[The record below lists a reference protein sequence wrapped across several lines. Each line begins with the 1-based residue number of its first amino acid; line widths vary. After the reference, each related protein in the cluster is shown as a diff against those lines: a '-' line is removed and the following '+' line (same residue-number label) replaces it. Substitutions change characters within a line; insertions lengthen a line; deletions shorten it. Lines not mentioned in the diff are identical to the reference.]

1 METTPA
7 AVKRGEGNLKIHPND
22 MTLEELLLTLG
33 PEHEGVMDHLVR
45 CEGCRRRIQ
54 ELRERKE
61 STKVLGWP
69 VDPYAESMDRSLP
82 EVDAHSRALAR
93 ERAQAPALFVE
104 LTAYSVTQRGLI
116 VRNDPR
122 FRTWGLFELLVE
134 RSLELAIRDSG
145 YAEEL
150 GLLALRLSE
159 QLDPNVYDARL
170 IEDYR
175 GRTWA
180 HIGNARRIRSDLRG
194 AEEAFEKADAHLR
207 KGSQESVERAI
218 FLDLKASH
226 RRAQRQFDEAVKL
239 LRRAVSIF
247 VQHGHRHRAGRSLV
261 NMSVVYH
268 YAGQPEEGIPLL
280 HRALELIDSEQE
292 PRLLLCARHN
302 LIDYLSSAGRFLE
315 AQSLYRESRP
325 LYRDFP
331 DAWVQNRRK
340 WVRGKIARGLG
351 QPRLAESLFMAV
363 RDGFVEEGVPY
374 DTALVSLEIATLY
387 AEQGRTQDLKRL
399 AQEMLPI
406 FSSLQ
411 VHREA
416 LAALTFLKQ
425 AIEAERASL
434 EVVTGV
440 ATYLR
445 RARHDPGLRFEAP

>member
-1 METTPA
+1 M
-7 AVKRGEGNLKIHPND
+7 KIHPNELA
-22 MTLEELLLTLG
+22 LEELLLSLG
-33 PEHEGVMDHLVR
+33 PDQDGLLDHLTR

-54 ELRERKE
+54 ELRERRR

-69 VDPYAESMDRSLP
+69 IDPYAEAMDRSVP
-82 EVDAHSRALAR
+82 EVNAHSRALAR
-93 ERAQAPALFVE
+93 ERAQAPSLFVE
-104 LTAYSVTQRGLI
+104 LTAYAITQRDLI

-134 RSLELAIRDSG
+134 RSLELAVRDSA

-150 GLLALRLSE
+150 GLLALRLSDK
-159 QLDPNVYDARL
+159 LDPLVYDARL
-170 IEDYR
+170 IDDYR
-175 GRTWA
+175 GRAWA
-180 HIGNARRIRSDLRG
+180 HIANARRVRSDLRG
-194 AEEAFEKADAHLR
+194 AEEGFEQADTHLR

-218 FLDLKASH
+218 FLDLKASL
-226 RRAQRQFDEAVKL
+226 RRAQRRFDEAVKL

-247 VQHGHRHRAGRSLV
+247 IQHGHRHRAGRSLV
-261 NMSVVYH
+261 NLSTVH
-268 YAGQPEEGIPLL
+268 HFTGHIEQAIPLL
-280 HRALELIDSEQE
+280 HQALELIDPEQE

-302 LIDYLSSAGRFLE
+302 LIDDLAEMGRFLE
-315 AQSLYRESRP
+315 AQGLYRETRP

-331 DAWVQNRRK
+331 DAWAQNRRK

-351 QPRLAESLFMAV
+351 QPRLAESLFLAA

-387 AEQGRTQDLKRL
+387 AEQGRTRDLKRL

-411 VHREA
+411 IHREA

-434 EVVTGV
+434 GVVMGV
-440 ATYLR
+440 ADYLR
-445 RARHDPGLRFEAP
+445 RARHDPGLRFGPPPGVETPG

>member
-1 METTPA
+1 M
-7 AVKRGEGNLKIHPND
+7 KIHPND
-22 MTLEELLLTLG
+22 MTLEELLLSLG
-33 PEHEGVMDHLVR
+33 PDHEGLLDHLVR
-45 CEGCRRRIQ
+45 CEACRRRIQ
-54 ELRERKE
+54 ELRERKR
-61 STKVLGWP
+61 SAKVLGWSL
-69 VDPYAESMDRSLP
+69 DPYAAAMDRSVP

-104 LTAYSVTQRGLI
+104 LTAYAVTQRGLI

-122 FRTWGLFELLVE
+122 FRTWGLFELLIE
-134 RSLELAIRDSG
+134 RSLELAVRDSG

-150 GLLALRLSE
+150 GLLALRLSD
-159 QLDPNVYDARL
+159 QLDPQVYDARL

-175 GRTWA
+175 GRAWA
-180 HIGNARRIRSDLRG
+180 HIGNARRIRSDFRG
-194 AEEAFEKADAHLR
+194 AEEAFDRADAHLR
-207 KGSQESVERAI
+207 KGTQESVERAI

-226 RRAQRQFDEAVKL
+226 RRAQRRFDEAVKL

-247 VQHGHRHRAGRSLV
+247 VQHGHPHRAGRSLV
-261 NMSVVYH
+261 NMSMVYH

-315 AQSLYRESRP
+315 AQGLYRESRP

-351 QPRLAESLFMAV
+351 QPRLAESLFIAA

-387 AEQGRTQDLKRL
+387 AEQGRTQDLKQL
-399 AQEMLPI
+399 AREMLPI

-416 LAALTFLKQ
+416 LAALSFLKQ

-434 EVVTGV
+434 AVVNGV
-440 ATYLR
+440 ADFLR

>member
-1 METTPA
+1 
-7 AVKRGEGNLKIHPND
+7 LKIHPND
-22 MTLEELLLTLG
+22 MTLDELLLSVGFEQDRLL
-33 PEHEGVMDHLVR
+33 DHLMR
-45 CEGCRRRIQ
+45 CEGCRRRLQ
-54 ELRERKE
+54 ELRERKR
-61 STKVLGWP
+61 STKALGWP
-69 VDPYAESMDRSLP
+69 IDPYAEAMDRSAP
-82 EVDAHSRALAR
+82 NVDSHSRALAR
-93 ERAQAPALFVE
+93 ERAQAPSLFVE
-104 LTAYSVTQRGLI
+104 LTAFAVTQRGFI

-134 RSLELAIRDSG
+134 RALELAVRDSG

-150 GLLALRLSE
+150 GLLALRLSD
-159 QLDPNVYDARL
+159 QLDPVIYDMRL
-170 IEDYR
+170 IDDYR
-175 GRTWA
+175 GRAWA

-194 AEEAFEKADAHLR
+194 AEEAFEKADAHLE
-207 KGSQESVERAI
+207 KGTLESVERAI
-218 FLDLKASH
+218 FLDFKASL
-226 RRAQRQFDEAVKL
+226 RRDQRRFDEAMVL
-239 LRRAVSIF
+239 LHRAVSIF

-261 NMSVVYH
+261 NMSTVQH
-268 YAGQPEEGIPLL
+268 FEGHLEQAIPLL
-280 HRALELIDSEQE
+280 HQALELIDPERE

-302 LIDYLSSAGRFLE
+302 LIDDFAEMGRFLE
-315 AQSLYRESRP
+315 AQALYRETRT

-331 DAWVQNRRK
+331 DPWAQNRRK
-340 WVRGKIARGLG
+340 WVRGKIANGLG
-351 QPRLAESLFMAV
+351 QPRLAESLFMAA

-387 AEQGRTQDLKRL
+387 AAQGRTQDLKRL

-411 VHREA
+411 IHREA

-440 ATYLR
+440 AAYLR

>member
-22 MTLEELLLTLG
+22 MTLEELLLALG
-33 PEHEGVMDHLVR
+33 TEHEGVLDHLVR
-45 CEGCRRRIQ
+45 CERCHRRIQ
-54 ELRERKE
+54 ELRERR
-61 STKVLGWP
+61 STKALGWRI
-69 VDPYAESMDRSLP
+69 DPYAEAMDRSLP

-104 LTAYSVTQRGLI
+104 LAAYAATQRALI
-116 VRNDPR
+116 VRHDPR

-134 RSLELAIRDSG
+134 RSLELAVRDSG

-159 QLDPNVYDARL
+159 QLDPHVYDARL
-170 IEDYR
+170 IDDYR
-175 GRTWA
+175 GRAWA
-180 HIGNARRIRSDLRG
+180 HIGNARRVRSDLQG
-194 AEEAFEKADAHLR
+194 AEEAFERADAHLR
-207 KGSQESVERAI
+207 KGSLESIERAI
-218 FLDLKASH
+218 FLDFKASL
-226 RRAQRQFDEAVKL
+226 RRDQRRFDEAMRL
-239 LRRAVSIF
+239 LHRAASIF
-247 VQHGHRHRAGRSLV
+247 LQHGHRHRAGRSLV
-261 NMSVVYH
+261 NLATVRNHSGS
-268 YAGQPEEGIPLL
+268 AEQAIPILQQ
-280 HRALELIDSEQE
+280 ALELIDPEQE
-292 PRLLLCARHN
+292 PRLLLCTRHN
-302 LIDYLSSAGRFLE
+302 LIDYLASSGRYLE
-315 AQSLYRESRP
+315 AQGLYRETRP

-331 DAWVQNRRK
+331 DPWAQNRRK

-351 QPRLAESLFMAV
+351 QPRLAESLFTAA
-363 RDGFVEEGVPY
+363 RDGFVKEGIPY

>member
-1 METTPA
+1 M
-7 AVKRGEGNLKIHPND
+7 KIHPNELA
-22 MTLEELLLTLG
+22 LEELLLAVGRDHQSVL
-33 PEHEGVMDHLVR
+33 DHLMR
-45 CEGCRRRIQ
+45 CERCRQRVE
-54 ELRERKE
+54 ELRERRL
-61 STKVLGWP
+61 TRVLGWP
-69 VDPYAESMDRSLP
+69 IDPYAEALDRSQP
-82 EVDAHSRALAR
+82 EVAAHSRALAR
-93 ERAQAPALFVE
+93 ERAQAPSLFVE
-104 LTAYSVTQRGLI
+104 LTSYAVTQRDLI

-122 FRTWGLFELLVE
+122 FRTWGLFELLIE
-134 RSLELAIRDSG
+134 RSLEMAVRDSG

-159 QLDPNVYDARL
+159 RLDPEVYDGRM

-180 HIGNARRIRSDLRG
+180 YIANARRIRSDLRG
-194 AEEAFEKADAHLR
+194 AEEAFEEADVLLR

-218 FLDLKASH
+218 FLDLKASL
-226 RRAQRQFDEAVKL
+226 RRDQRQFDEAVKL

-247 VQHGHRHRAGRSLV
+247 LQHGHRHRAGRSLV
-261 NMSVVYH
+261 NLSTVH
-268 YAGQPEEGIPLL
+268 HFSGNIDQAIPLL
-280 HRALELIDSEQE
+280 HQALELIDPEQE

-302 LIDYLSSAGRFLE
+302 LIDDLAELGRFLE
-315 AQSLYRESRP
+315 AQGLYRETRP

-331 DAWVQNRRK
+331 DAWAQNRRK

-351 QPRLAESLFMAV
+351 QPRLAESLFLAA

-387 AEQGRTQDLKRL
+387 AEQGRTADLKRL
-399 AQEMLPI
+399 AREMLPI

-411 VHREA
+411 IHREA

-425 AIEAERASL
+425 AIAAEQASL

-440 ATYLR
+440 ADFLR

>member
-1 METTPA
+1 M
-7 AVKRGEGNLKIHPND
+7 KIHPND

-33 PEHEGVMDHLVR
+33 TEHEGVLDHLVR
-45 CEGCRRRIQ
+45 CERCHRRIQ
-54 ELRERKE
+54 ELRERR
-61 STKVLGWP
+61 STKALSWP
-69 VDPYAESMDRSLP
+69 IDPYAEAMDRSVP

-93 ERAQAPALFVE
+93 ERAQAPSLFVE
-104 LTAYSVTQRGLI
+104 LTAFAVTQRGLI
-116 VRNDPR
+116 VRHDPR

-134 RSLELAIRDSG
+134 RSLELAVRDSG

-159 QLDPNVYDARL
+159 QLDPHVYDARL
-170 IEDYR
+170 IDDYR
-175 GRTWA
+175 GRAWA
-180 HIGNARRIRSDLRG
+180 HIGNARRVRSDLQG
-194 AEEAFEKADAHLR
+194 AEEAFESADAHLR
-207 KGSQESVERAI
+207 KGSLESIERAI
-218 FLDLKASH
+218 FLDFKASL
-226 RRAQRQFDEAVKL
+226 RRDQRHFDEAMRL
-239 LRRAVSIF
+239 LHRAAAIF
-247 VQHGHRHRAGRSLV
+247 LQHGHRHRAGRSLV
-261 NMSVVYH
+261 NLATVRNHS
-268 YAGQPEEGIPLL
+268 GSPEQAIPILQQ
-280 HRALELIDSEQE
+280 ALELIDPEQE
-292 PRLLLCARHN
+292 PRLLLCTRHN
-302 LIDYLSSAGRFLE
+302 LIDYLASSGRHVE
-315 AQSLYRESRP
+315 AQALYRETRP

-331 DAWVQNRRK
+331 DPWAQNRRK
-340 WVRGKIARGLG
+340 WVRGKITRGLG
-351 QPRLAESLFMAV
+351 QPRLAESFFMAA

>member
-1 METTPA
+1 M
-7 AVKRGEGNLKIHPND
+7 KIHPNELA
-22 MTLEELLLTLG
+22 LEELLLSLG
-33 PEHEGVMDHLVR
+33 PDQDGLLDHLTR

-54 ELRERKE
+54 ELRERRR

-69 VDPYAESMDRSLP
+69 IDPDAEAMDRSVP
-82 EVDAHSRALAR
+82 EVNAHSRALAR
-93 ERAQAPALFVE
+93 ERAQAPSLFVE
-104 LTAYSVTQRGLI
+104 LTAYAITQRDLI

-134 RSLELAIRDSG
+134 RSLELAVRDSA

-150 GLLALRLSE
+150 GLLALRLSDK
-159 QLDPNVYDARL
+159 LDPLVYDARL
-170 IEDYR
+170 IDDYR
-175 GRTWA
+175 GRAWA
-180 HIGNARRIRSDLRG
+180 HIANARRVRSDLRG
-194 AEEAFEKADAHLR
+194 AEEGFEQADTHLR

-218 FLDLKASH
+218 FLDLKASL
-226 RRAQRQFDEAVKL
+226 RRAQRRFDEAVKL

-247 VQHGHRHRAGRSLV
+247 IQHGHRHRAGRSLV
-261 NMSVVYH
+261 NLSTVH
-268 YAGQPEEGIPLL
+268 HFRGHIEQAIPLL
-280 HRALELIDSEQE
+280 HQALELIDPEQE

-302 LIDYLSSAGRFLE
+302 LIDDLAEMGRFLE
-315 AQSLYRESRP
+315 AQGLYRETRP

-331 DAWVQNRRK
+331 DAWAQNRRK

-351 QPRLAESLFMAV
+351 QPRLAESLFLAA

-387 AEQGRTQDLKRL
+387 AEQGRTRDLKRL

-411 VHREA
+411 IHREA

-425 AIEAERASL
+425 AIEAESASL
-434 EVVTGV
+434 GVVRGV
-440 ATYLR
+440 ADYLR
-445 RARHDPGLRFEAP
+445 RARHDPDLRFGPPPG

>member
-22 MTLEELLLTLG
+22 MTLEELLLSLR
-33 PEHEGVMDHLVR
+33 PEQDVYLDHLVR
-45 CEGCRRRIQ
+45 CERCRRRFQ
-54 ELRERKE
+54 ELRERR
-61 STKVLGWP
+61 STKALGWP
-69 VDPYAESMDRSLP
+69 IDPYAEAMDRSAP

-104 LTAYSVTQRGLI
+104 LTAYAVTQRGLI

-122 FRTWGLFELLVE
+122 FRTWGLFELLIE
-134 RSLELAIRDSG
+134 RSLELAGRDSG

-150 GLLALRLSE
+150 GLLALRLSD
-159 QLDPNVYDARL
+159 QLDPHVYDARL

-175 GRTWA
+175 GRAWA

-194 AEEAFEKADAHLR
+194 ADEAFEKADAHLR
-207 KGSQESVERAI
+207 KGTQESVERAI

-226 RRAQRQFDEAVKL
+226 RRAQRRFDEAVKL

-268 YAGQPEEGIPLL
+268 YAGQPEAGIPLL

-302 LIDYLSSAGRFLE
+302 LIDYLSSVGRFLE
-315 AQSLYRESRP
+315 AQELYRETRP

-331 DAWVQNRRK
+331 DPWAQNRRK
-340 WVRGKIARGLG
+340 WVRGKIARGME
-351 QPRLAESLFMAV
+351 QPRLAESLFMAA

-399 AQEMLPI
+399 AQEMVPI

-411 VHREA
+411 IHREA

-434 EVVTGV
+434 DVVTGV

-445 RARHDPGLRFEAP
+445 RARHDPGLRFEVP

>member
-1 METTPA
+1 M
-7 AVKRGEGNLKIHPND
+7 KIHPNELA
-22 MTLEELLLTLG
+22 LEELLLAVGRDHQSVL
-33 PEHEGVMDHLVR
+33 DHLIR
-45 CEGCRRRIQ
+45 CERCRHRVE
-54 ELRERKE
+54 ELRELQ
-61 STKVLGWP
+61 STRPTGVLGWP
-69 VDPYAESMDRSLP
+69 IDPYSEAMDRGQP
-82 EVDAHSRALAR
+82 EVVAHSRALAR
-93 ERAQAPALFVE
+93 ERAQAPSLFVE
-104 LTAYSVTQRGLI
+104 LTAHAVTQRDLI

-134 RSLELAIRDSG
+134 RALEMAVRDSG

-159 QLDPNVYDARL
+159 RLDPEVYDARM

-175 GRTWA
+175 GRAWA
-180 HIGNARRIRSDLRG
+180 HIGNARRVRSDFRG
-194 AEEAFEKADAHLR
+194 AEEAFDEADALLR

-218 FLDLKASH
+218 FFDLKASL
-226 RRAQRQFDEAVKL
+226 RRDQRQFDDAVKL
-239 LRRAVSIF
+239 LRRGVSIF

-261 NMSVVYH
+261 NLATVRNH
-268 YAGQPEEGIPLL
+268 AGNPEQAIPILEQ
-280 HRALELIDSEQE
+280 ALELIDPEQE

-302 LIDYLSSAGRFLE
+302 LIDYLAGAGRFLE
-315 AQSLYRESRP
+315 AQGLYRETRP

-331 DAWVQNRRK
+331 DAWAQNRRK
-340 WVRGKIARGLG
+340 WVRGRIARGLG
-351 QPRLAESLFMAV
+351 QPRLAESLFLAA

-387 AEQGRTQDLKRL
+387 AEQGRTADLKRL
-399 AQEMLPI
+399 SREMLPI

-425 AIEAERASL
+425 AIAAEQASL
-434 EVVTGV
+434 AVVTGV
-440 ATYLR
+440 ADFLR